1 MLRLIRI
8 LRILRIDRVR
18 GEEGFALAVVIG
30 IAAVLFVVTMGA
42 LSYSVSALTKAGT
55 DVNGEAATAAAYA
68 GVSDYEARLTNDNTY
83 QKYGDPT
90 APFSTLTN
98 STSLVLPPPNADG
111 TPGNPAFGW
120 GVNGTWAAVPGS
132 TSNAAFRYEV
142 DNSDYAA
149 QGIIRILATGRSG
162 NQTRS
167 FIANVRQNGF
177 LNYLYFTDF
186 ETQDPSL
193 IGVTPTSTCAK
204 YYPARNENTCG
215 GLIQFTSGET
225 VNGPIDSNDALDICG
240 GTFNGTITSN
250 YATAPYY
257 INCGAAVD
265 GSGKPIKPVYGPKL
279 TMPATNTA
287 MKNETRGDLTSSTV
301 PRPGCL
307 YTGPTSIVFNSNGTM
322 TVRSPWS
329 KYMNTTGANAA
340 GATTGMATVPA
351 NFCGTAGSA
360 TGDLGSPAGQT
371 IAVPTQNLIFV
382 QTVPTI
388 VGDANYWA
396 SNASPTGAACVTNG
410 NDLGYPLSTTTGT
423 GNSQVVTTETTVRS
437 PAGTNYYGCRS
448 GDAFVQGTLSGQVT
462 VAADNYVWITGD
474 LVYNNLSSD
483 ILGLVGQNAVWVWN
497 PAGTTKV
504 GNGNTSS
511 VTTLLTDGGRTIDA
525 AIMSVSHTFQ
535 VQNYNAYSTNNP
547 NPNVNGRGT
556 LTVLGAI
563 AQEFRGTVGGTV
575 NGTAVGYS
583 KQYSYDTRLRNIAP
597 PKFLQAVS
605 TTYGVSQL
613 AEVPAAFTSNGAST

>member
-1 MLRLIRI
+1 MLRLIRV
-8 LRILRIDRVR
+8 LRIGRLNKNED
-18 GEEGFALAVVIG
+18 GMALAIVIG
-30 IAAVLFVVTMGA
+30 IAAVLFVVTMTA
-42 LSYSVSALTKAGT
+42 LTYSMSTLTKAAT
-55 DVNGEAATAAAYA
+55 DTNGDAATAAAYA
-68 GVSDYEARLTNDNTY
+68 GVSDYESRLTNDNTY

-90 APFSTLTN
+90 APFSVLTG
-98 STSLVLPPPNADG
+98 STSLVLPAANPDG

-120 GVNGTWAAVPGS
+120 GVTGTWAPVPGA
-132 TSNAAFRYEV
+132 TGNAAFRYEV
-142 DNSDYAA
+142 DNSDYAS
-149 QGIIRILATGRSG
+149 QGVIRILATGRSG

-204 YYPARNENTCG
+204 YYPNRNETTCG
-215 GLIQFTSGET
+215 GLIQFVAGET

-250 YATAPYY
+250 YATSPYY
-257 INCGAAVD
+257 IDCGAAVD
-265 GSGKPIKPVYGPKL
+265 GSGNPIKPQYGPKL

-287 MKNETRGDLTSSTV
+287 MKNETRGDLTTSTV

-351 NFCGTAGSA
+351 TYCGTAGSA
-360 TGDLGSPAGQT
+360 TGDLGSPAGDT
-371 IAVPTQNLIFV
+371 FAVPTQNLIFV

-396 SNASPTGAACVTNG
+396 STASPTGAACVTNG
-410 NDLGYPLSTTTGT
+410 NDLGYPLSTTTGSGST
-423 GNSQVVTTETTVRS
+423 KVTTIETTVKS

-462 VAADNYVWITGD
+462 VAADNYVWVTGN
-474 LVYNNLSSD
+474 LTYNNQASD

-497 PAGTTKV
+497 PDGTTQVGTGKV
-504 GNGNTSS
+504 SS
-511 VTTLLTDGGRTIDA
+511 VTNLLTDSGRTIDA

-535 VQNYNAYSTNNP
+535 VQNYNVGSS
-547 NPNVNGRGT
+547 RGN

-563 AQEFRGTVGGTV
+563 AQEFRGTVGQSP
-575 NGTAVGYS
+575 AGYS
-583 KQYSYDTRLRNIAP
+583 KQYSYDTRLRSIAP

-605 TTYGVSQL
+605 TTYGVSQM
-613 AEVPAAFTSNGAST
+613 AEVPAAFTYTGASS

>member
-1 MLRLIRI
+1 MLRLIRV
-8 LRILRIDRVR
+8 LRIGRVA

-55 DVNGEAATAAAYA
+55 DTNGEAATAAAYA

-90 APFSTLTN
+90 APFSALTG
-98 STSLVLPPPNADG
+98 STSLVLPAPLPNG

-120 GVNGTWAAVPGS
+120 GVNGTWAPVPGV
-132 TSNAAFRYEV
+132 TSGNNSAFRYEV
-142 DNSDYAA
+142 DNSDYAS
-149 QGIIRILATGRSG
+149 QGVIRILATGRSG

-204 YYPARNENTCG
+204 YYPARNETTCK
-215 GLIQFTSGET
+215 GLIQFTTGET

-240 GTFNGTITSN
+240 GTFKGTITSN
-250 YATAPYY
+250 YATSPYY
-257 INCGAAVD
+257 INCGSAVD
-265 GSGKPIKPVYGPKL
+265 GSGNPIKPLYGPKL

-287 MKNETRGDLTSSTV
+287 MKNETRGDLTASTV

-307 YTGPTSIVFNSNGTM
+307 YTGPTSIVFNSTGTM

-329 KYMNTTGANAA
+329 KFMNTTGANAA

-351 NFCGTAGSA
+351 TYCGTTGTA
-360 TGDLGSPAGQT
+360 TNQLGSPAGET
-371 IAVPTQNLIFV
+371 IPVPTQNLIFV

-388 VGDANYWA
+388 AGDANYWA
-396 SNASPTGAACVTNG
+396 STASPAGAACVTNG

-423 GNSQVVTTETTVRS
+423 GNSKVVTTETTVNS

-474 LVYNNLSSD
+474 LTYHDQSSD

-497 PAGTTKV
+497 PDGTTKV
-504 GNGNTSS
+504 GSGNASS
-511 VTTLLTDGGRTIDA
+511 VTNLLTDSGRTINA

-535 VQNYNAYSTNNP
+535 VQNYNVGSS
-547 NPNVNGRGT
+547 RGN

-563 AQEFRGTVGGTV
+563 AQEFRGTVGQSP
-575 NGTAVGYS
+575 AGYL
-583 KQYSYDTRLRNIAP
+583 KNYTYDTRLRNIAP

-605 TTYGVSQL
+605 TTYGVSQM
-613 AEVPAAFTSNGAST
+613 AEVPAAFASNGASQ